1 MGEIKEECTSPDK
14 RKVALY
20 SSGESKAT
28 ASACETAS
36 SLGSISPEVSHLRWG
51 MWYKL
56 WELKVATNGL
66 CEENVNGEGGYGSVY
81 RGLFPNGTKVA
92 GDLDLICPKVFFIIG
107 VDVWFPCFAISRSEY
122 SWRYYVVLFPCFVFL
137 FCWRPL
143 FISLMDRLKELGF

>member
-36 SLGSISPEVSHLRWG
+36 SLGSIGPELSHLRWG

-56 WELKVATNGL
+56 RELEAATNGL

-81 RGLFPNGTKVA
+81 RGLFPDGTKVA
-92 GDLDLICPKVFFIIG
+92 RDLDLICPKVFGNISLADMDLICPKVFFIIG
-107 VDVWFPCFAISRSEY
+107 VDVLFPCFAISRSEY
-122 SWRYYVVLFPCFVFL
+122 S
-137 FCWRPL
+137 
-143 FISLMDRLKELGF
+143 